1 MKPLPCIF
9 DIRRYSVND
18 GPGIRTT
25 IFFKGCT
32 LHCAWCHNPESI
44 NTKPEKLFA
53 ENKCI
58 ACRLCMKTCTE
69 NAISFTDQ
77 IISTN
82 RDRCIVCGKCAEVCP
97 SRASEICGKTIP
109 TDELFEVIKKD
120 LPFYLQSGGGVTF
133 SGGEPLIHADYLKD
147 IISKCKQEG
156 IHTTIDTA
164 GNIKTETI
172 TGLAKIT
179 DLFLYDLKVMNEE
192 VHKKWTGSSNKL
204 ILNNLCELSATGA
217 RIIIRMPLIAGINDA
232 VDDIQSAAR
241 FILALPVL
249 PEIIQ
254 LLPYHNIAGHKLN
267 KLGKTDDFQGFMPP
281 PASSIQRALG
291 IFKHYGIPAEA
302 GA

>member
-32 LHCAWCHNPESI
+32 LNCAWCHNPESI

-69 NAISFTDQ
+69 NAISFTDH

-97 SRASEICGKTIP
+97 SRASEICGKTYQP
-109 TDELFEVIKKD
+109 DELFKIIEKD
-120 LPFYLQSGGGVTF
+120 MPFFIQSGGGVTF
-133 SGGEPLIHADYLKD
+133 SGGEPLIHADYIKD
-147 IISKCKQEG
+147 IISRCKQAG

-172 TGLAKIT
+172 TGIARIA
-179 DLFLYDLKVMNEE
+179 DLFLFDLKSMNEE

-204 ILNNLCELSATGA
+204 ILHNLSVISATGA
-217 RIIIRMPLIAGINDA
+217 RIIIRMPLIAGINDGNDGIHA
-232 VDDIQSAAR
+232 AAR
-241 FILALPVL
+241 YISEFPAM

-267 KLGKTDDFQGFMPP
+267 KLGKTDDFHGFMPP
-281 PASSIQRALG
+281 SESSIQRALG
-291 IFKHYGIPAEA
+291 IFKQYGIAAET